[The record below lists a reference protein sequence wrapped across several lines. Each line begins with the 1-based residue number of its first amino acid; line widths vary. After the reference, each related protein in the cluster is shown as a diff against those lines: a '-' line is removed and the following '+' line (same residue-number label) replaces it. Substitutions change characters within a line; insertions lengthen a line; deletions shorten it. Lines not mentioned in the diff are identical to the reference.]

1 MNMFRKSS
9 IFQSYYSLI
18 SNHGRIPFVSAL
30 ISNFNPIIVLFLTW
44 LISYQT
50 FIYYYFNPI
59 IVLFLTDVN
68 YLLENEDEYFNP
80 IIVLFLTQDKNEMYQ
95 TVNLFQ
101 SYYSLISN
109 TTICTE

>member
-30 ISNFNPIIVLFLTW
+30 ISNFNPIIVLFLT
-44 LISYQT
+44 
-50 FIYYYFNPI
+50 
-59 IVLFLTDVN
+59 
-68 YLLENEDEYFNP
+68 
-80 IIVLFLTQDKNEMYQ
+80 QDKNEMYQ